1 MELNEDACSGLARN
15 AVGGNGCKHGH
26 ATTAACF
33 GNAYPSGKL
42 IPVCVRE
49 DKVFDEDRN
58 VVTIAN
64 WPSNAKLTSGALA
77 APETEN

>member
-1 MELNEDACSGLARN
+1 MKPNNDACSGLTRN
-15 AVGGNGCKHGH
+15 YAGGHGCKHGH

-49 DKVFDEDRN
+49 DKVFDEKRQA
-58 VVTIAN
+58 VTIAN
-64 WPSNAKLTSGALA
+64 WPSNT
-77 APETEN
+77 